1 MRSSSLNLPPSIG
14 LLRSAHHRLSS
25 SASTI
30 TRLDFCSPL
39 KESIIQKNGLYPR
52 RYLVRPRCF
61 SEVSFDDWVMDDMPM
76 DYVVSSSDDEG
87 SDSEIL
93 LTPLN
98 DVDMPSFKKQFV
110 TSEDALTATAHRITY
125 GFVTNMG
132 LITFLILLLALV
144 DWCAWKIVRLPLK
157 PFYFTRPFIIS
168 GLLVASAGYICI
180 PLLKKFKICKNI
192 ETQVPVRRSKKRT
205 PTMGGLFLVPIGVAV
220 ATYMAGIS
228 STEVSGA
235 VIATSALA
243 AIGLLDDSLVLMK
256 DNKFGLSSQARFF
269 LEVAVAVLFSFWLD
283 SSAISS
289 PYGMKMLLVPLPEPL
304 GLVNLGKCY
313 LLLSS
318 VCFVS
323 MGYGV
328 NLTDGLDG
336 LAAGTSALAFIGMS
350 IAVLP
355 INPNLSVFG
364 ASMAGACVGFLLHN
378 QYHASVF
385 MGNIGSLALG
395 GALAAMA
402 SCTGMFFPLF
412 IASGIFV
419 LESLSAFIQVLSFK
433 MNKLFHGTRTQLFR
447 VLPLHYVLLLYRIR
461 EPLIVAG
468 AYVISFGLSL
478 LAGYVGL
485 LSA

>member
-1 MRSSSLNLPPSIG
+1 M
-14 LLRSAHHRLSS
+14 
-25 SASTI
+25 
-30 TRLDFCSPL
+30 
-39 KESIIQKNGLYPR
+39 
-52 RYLVRPRCF
+52 
-61 SEVSFDDWVMDDMPM
+61 SEVSFDDWVMDDMSN
-76 DYVVSSSDDEG
+76 DYLVSSSDDEG

-98 DVDMPSFKKQFV
+98 DVDMPTVRKQFV
-110 TSEDALTATAHRITY
+110 SSEDALTTTAHRLVVLGKRHKKYRISY
-125 GFVTNMG
+125 GFLTNMG

-144 DWCAWKIVRLPLK
+144 DWCAWRIVRLPLE
-157 PFYFTRPFIIS
+157 PFYFMRPFITS

-180 PLLKKFKICKNI
+180 PLLKRFNMCKSI
-192 ETQVPVRRSKKRT
+192 DKQVPVRRSKKRI
-205 PTMGGLFLVPIGVAV
+205 PTMGGLFFVPIGVAV
-220 ATYMAGIS
+220 ATFMAGFS
-228 STEVSGA
+228 SAEVSGA

-243 AIGLLDDSLVLMK
+243 AVGLLDDALVLIK
-256 DNKFGLSSQARFF
+256 DTNFGVSSQTRFF
-269 LEVAVAVLFSFWLD
+269 LEVAIAVLFSFWLD
-283 SSAISS
+283 STSISS

-336 LAAGTSALAFIGMS
+336 LAAGTAALAFIGMS

-355 INPNLSVFG
+355 INSKLSVFG

-378 QYHASVF
+378 RYHASVF

-419 LESLSAFIQVLSFK
+419 LESLSAFIQVVSYKTSKYFD
-433 MNKLFHGTRTQLFR
+433 GTQTQLFR

-461 EPLIVAG
+461 EPLIVSG
-468 AYVISFGLSL
+468 AYVISFVLAM